1 MIISVGPLKFKVT
14 NLNDTFFNTILL
26 LGFTAVIGDFIIP
39 TVISRRYP
47 NYSQLHDT
55 ISTLGTNESPVKKPT
70 SRWLV
75 ALGLLLICFGIGQS
89 LQFID
94 HTWKHLLYI
103 WGIIAFG
110 VGAGIM
116 AGVYPEDPKGMEET
130 NTGKIHGISAG
141 LGFMFLLLNP
151 MLALGIDEFNGLE
164 WFNCIFFAVGV
175 ITFILFIVSGK
186 KRNGIL
192 ALSGLWQRFNLLAV
206 YSPLLL
212 NYIATKPAQP

>member
-1 MIISVGPLKFKVT
+1 M
-14 NLNDTFFNTILL
+14 NDTFFNTILL

-39 TVISRRYP
+39 AVISKRYP
-47 NYSQLHDT
+47 NYSQLRDT
-55 ISTLGTNESPVKKPT
+55 ISTLGTNKSPVKKQT
-70 SRWLV
+70 TTWLI
-75 ALGLLLICFGIGQS
+75 ALGLLFICFGIGQS

-94 HTWKHLLYI
+94 HTWSHCLYI

-151 MLALGIDEFNGLE
+151 LLALGIDEFNGLE
-164 WFNCIFFAVGV
+164 WFNCIFFVAGV
-175 ITFILFIVSGK
+175 ITFILFIVSEK
-186 KRNGIL
+186 KGNGIL
-192 ALSGLWQRFNLLAV
+192 ALSGLWQRLNLLAV

-212 NYIATKPAQP
+212 NYIATKPAQPVG